1 MEKQVTQ
8 KMKAE
13 ITRDMALSI
22 GQVEKTREALPG
34 TVVSHIPGDIPCVHS
49 CS

>member
-22 GQVEKTREALPG
+22 GQVEKTREARMKQNP
-34 TVVSHIPGDIPCVHS
+34 VA
-49 CS
+49 